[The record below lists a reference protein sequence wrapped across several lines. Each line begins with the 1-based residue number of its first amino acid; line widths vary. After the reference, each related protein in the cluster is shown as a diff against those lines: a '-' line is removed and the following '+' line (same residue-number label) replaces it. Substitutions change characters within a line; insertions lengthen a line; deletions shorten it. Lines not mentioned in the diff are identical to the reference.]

1 MATELSNPTTANR
14 SLTLDE
20 KISSVT
26 ELLQPVSADLVA
38 ATLLRMVRA
47 GLDYSA
53 GIDPRG
59 AKDFYVFAMRGV
71 CKEGFK
77 RAATKIMQGD
87 VPEISGFIPKP
98 PVFAAL
104 ARSESAALWRERD
117 RLLLTQESLSLGKDR
132 APKTEEAKA
141 KVRAMVAQVKAQADA
156 IREDHRDLLYRGKS
170 EDELNRIFRN
180 KVDQPSEPPGGVK
193 FDDDRWFEQHK
204 ETENGEENNRDEDP
218 YRADDAGQSDG
229 PGDGPKSIGSLYGF
243 EGGGD

>member
-1 MATELSNPTTANR
+1 MANELSPKTASR
-14 SLTLDE
+14 SLTLEE

-26 ELLQPVSADLVA
+26 ELLQPVSADLIA
-38 ATLLRMVRA
+38 ATLLRMQNA
-47 GLDYSA
+47 GLDYA
-53 GIDPRG
+53 GGMDPRG

-77 RAATKIMQGD
+77 RAATRIMQGTAPD
-87 VPEISGFIPKP
+87 ASGFIPKP
-98 PVFAAL
+98 PAFAAL
-104 ARSESAALWRERD
+104 ARSESAELWRERD
-117 RLLLTQESLSLGKDR
+117 RLMLTAESLSLGRDR
-132 APKTEEAKA
+132 EPKTEEAKA
-141 KVRAMVAQVKAQADA
+141 KVRAMVAMVKAQADA

-180 KVDQPSEPPGGVK
+180 KVDPPPTPPGGVK

-204 ETENGEENNRDEDP
+204 ETENGEENYRDEDP
-218 YRADDAGQSDG
+218 YRADDAGEPDG